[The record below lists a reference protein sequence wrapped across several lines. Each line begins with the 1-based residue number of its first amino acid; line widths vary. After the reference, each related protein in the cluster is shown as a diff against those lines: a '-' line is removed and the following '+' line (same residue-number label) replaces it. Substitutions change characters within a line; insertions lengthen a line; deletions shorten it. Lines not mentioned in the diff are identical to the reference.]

1 MALFDVTHAL
11 ELGERLL
18 FEDDCVY
25 VLRSQG
31 GNVTVKIDS
40 GVTREAAGQL
50 LSKLGE
56 ALCGAQNTNS
66 VPEPT
71 ADSPQPD
78 FESVGVD
85 PEKLTEDL
93 VRWADGFTAY
103 KLPGD
108 GWWWVKWNADTG
120 ERWGLSGPLMGA
132 VATKKGPFDNFDE
145 TLASLLLFRS
155 LGPAGGEILT

>member
-1 MALFDVTHAL
+1 MALFDVTRAL
-11 ELGERLL
+11 ELGESLP
-18 FEDDCVY
+18 FEDDCGY

-31 GNVTVKIDS
+31 GNVTVKIDA
-40 GVTREAAGQL
+40 GVTREAAGLL

-56 ALCGAQNTNS
+56 ALCGAQNTIS
-66 VPEPT
+66 VPEPAT
-71 ADSPQPD
+71 ESPRPD
-78 FESVGVD
+78 FEGVD

-103 KLPGD
+103 KLPNG

-155 LGPAGGEILT
+155 SGPAGGEILA